1 MIVRTLKEIIDTPRD
16 VKTKTWCSR
25 RLLLQEDGMGFS
37 MHHTVIYAG
46 TQTHIWYQHH
56 LEGVYCVEGVGS
68 VELIPSG
75 ETFRIEPGTLYALN
89 KNDEHWLRAET
100 DLHLICTFNPPLVG
114 DETHDANGV
123 YAIVAAP
130 VNDVAKAS
138 VGKAVQADTIDA

>member
-1 MIVRTLKEIIDTPRD
+1 MIVLRLKDILGTSRD
-16 VKTKTWCSR
+16 VTAPTWASR

-56 LEGVYCVEGVGS
+56 LEGVYCVDGIGS

-75 ETFRIEPGTLYALN
+75 EIFRIEAGTLYALN
-89 KNDEHWLRAET
+89 KHDEHWLRAET

-114 DETHDANGV
+114 NEMHDENGA
-123 YAIVAAP
+123 YA
-130 VNDVAKAS
+130 
-138 VGKAVQADTIDA
+138 AVTEITRAEADQTMLES